1 MRLGKKRK
9 KVKESTIKYSRLL
22 EKAYDITWISI
33 FITNISPMTR
43 QTLFRSSTPFFSL
56 SFSPLF
62 TKYTATI
69 EIQFLSLPLYVF
81 PFFFFFFQSNAYQ
94 RVNRG
99 NVDDRTIY
107 IDVISIFLGTLF
119 LFFPCNILYSLYSQ
133 LARRLTSLGSLA
145 GRFVDK
151 IHVTIQP
158 ARRPF

>member
-43 QTLFRSSTPFFSL
+43 QTLCRSSTPFFSL

-62 TKYTATI
+62 IKYTATI

-81 PFFFFFFQSNAYQ
+81 PFFPFFFFQSNASIEGTSTIERFISTLYRFFQERYFCFFHATSCILCILNQ
-94 RVNRG
+94 R
-99 NVDDRTIY
+99 D
-107 IDVISIFLGTLF
+107 
-119 LFFPCNILYSLYSQ
+119 
-133 LARRLTSLGSLA
+133 A
-145 GRFVDK
+145 
-151 IHVTIQP
+151 
-158 ARRPF
+158 

>member
-22 EKAYDITWISI
+22 EKAYDITQISI
-33 FITNISPMTR
+33 FITNISSMTR

-81 PFFFFFFQSNAYQ
+81 PFFPFFFFSKQ

>member
-81 PFFFFFFQSNAYQ
+81 PFFFFFSKQ
-94 RVNRG
+94 RVSTRQSRERRRSNDLYR
-99 NVDDRTIY
+99 RY
-107 IDVISIFLGTLF
+107 IDFSRNVISVFSMQHPVFFVFSISATLNE
-119 LFFPCNILYSLYSQ
+119 P
-133 LARRLTSLGSLA
+133 RLVS
-145 GRFVDK
+145 
-151 IHVTIQP
+151 
-158 ARRPF
+158 RPIR

>member
-43 QTLFRSSTPFFSL
+43 QTLCRSSTPFFSL

-81 PFFFFFFQSNAYQ
+81 PFFFFFQSNVSTRQSRERRRSNDLY
-94 RVNRG
+94 RR
-99 NVDDRTIY
+99 Y
-107 IDVISIFLGTLF
+107 IDFSRNVISVFSMQHPVFFVFSISATLNE
-119 LFFPCNILYSLYSQ
+119 P
-133 LARRLTSLGSLA
+133 RLVS
-145 GRFVDK
+145 
-151 IHVTIQP
+151 
-158 ARRPF
+158 RPIR